1 MAVGNNKNSN
11 EKWLYSAKITDESI
25 VTQKHPQ
32 SYQLI
37 ADIVKEEKCKGKTPF
52 TKEKAIYLELVE
64 FELAKGKRDMCPIV
78 DFTFGI
84 ARNNSKK
91 YRLIEAK
98 FDVDDLRNIDE
109 KNIKNKVSHSRDIM
123 REDGIPIEDGAVILI
138 NKSKI
143 VEQQKNRFSRQLQPY
158 GNYQIMTID
167 DLYSHFFVS

>member
-1 MAVGNNKNSN
+1 MAAGNNKNLG
-11 EKWLYSAKITDESI
+11 EKWLYSADITDGSI
-25 VTQKHPQ
+25 FKQRHPK
-32 SYQLI
+32 SYQQI

-98 FDVDDLRNIDE
+98 FDVDDLKNIDE
-109 KNIKNKVSHSRDIM
+109 KNIRDKVSHSRDVM
-123 REDGIPIEDGAVILI
+123 KEDGIPVDNGAVVLV

-143 VEQQKNRFSRQLQPY
+143 VEQQKNWFSRRLQPY

>member
-1 MAVGNNKNSN
+1 MVVGNNKNSN

-25 VTQKHPQ
+25 VTQKHPE

-37 ADIVKEEKCKGKTPF
+37 ADIVKKEKCKGKTQF
-52 TKEKAIYLELVE
+52 SNEKAIYLELVE
-64 FELAKGKRDMCPIV
+64 LRLAKGKRDESPIV

-84 ARNNSKK
+84 KQNNSKK
-91 YRLIEAK
+91 YRLVEAK

-158 GNYQIMTID
+158 GKYQIMTID
-167 DLYSHFFVS
+167 DLYNRYFMT